1 MKKST
6 LFSSFGLIASLLAPL
21 GAMAQTYTSSNGYTL
36 TYTTSGTKATI
47 TGGTF
52 ETTFTG
58 ALDIPAQVTNG
69 ATTYNVTS
77 IGRLAFRKN
86 TAITSV
92 TLPQGLVSIQQAAFD
107 STAIAGEVI
116 IPSTVTTIA
125 NYAFRGNT
133 TLNKVTFADTP
144 TLTSLGLDVFQSS
157 VITEIVL
164 PNTLKEIPTNAFRN
178 IKTLTTVTFP
188 TAYTS
193 IGNNAFSNT
202 GITGNITFP
211 STLKTLGSA
220 CFGDTPNLQNVTFP
234 DDSPVTAIPDYAF
247 TNSGLQNLSLPKGLV
262 SIGASAYRNCK
273 KMGEFEVVFP
283 TTLKT
288 IGTNAFAYWRPDA
301 SNTQVMF
308 TGRNKVVFPAGSA
321 LTTIGSDAFR
331 NGKWTGDID
340 LPAGITRIEDRT
352 FLRNEQWEG
361 HITLP
366 AGLTYI
372 GANAFELVGSTQA
385 LVIPASVTTI
395 GNGAFYQSPFSGIT
409 FEAGSQLSSLGT
421 AAFRNCFNLSYL
433 DLSNV
438 TKLVATEASREAAT
452 TNNSQYAYMPGY
464 TMVYLPANSTVKAG
478 EENFVVG
485 GTCEKFVVYDADA
498 QGRYYS
504 VADKTYDGNRLWVGE
519 SKRITPN
526 APKPENFS
534 MSRGCDYSI
543 QHAFTA
549 KTATYSGRTFAAE
562 KDKVYTLTL
571 PYPATVPAGLK
582 AYTLN
587 KQIEE
592 GFYFLSVDNGKME
605 ASQPY
610 IIRVVDPTQSLVF
623 GADSEVSV
631 PTTPET
637 LTQTVAAEDG
647 LIFHGTTA
655 NIFNAEARNKNY
667 YNLSNKI
674 WYPVKTTSEEWT
686 GPSAQD
692 AANGF
697 KGFIRSLR
705 AFIEVPQGVAP
716 AAQFAMM
723 FDDSNDASVT
733 AIEAIKSSVATG
745 KASIY
750 TVDGRYVGNNLETLP
765 SGSIYI
771 VNGKKIFKF

>member
-36 TYTTSGTKATI
+36 TYTTSSTNATI

-58 ALDIPAQVTNG
+58 ALEIPAQVTNG

-77 IGRLAFRKN
+77 IGKSAFRKN

-92 TLPQGLVSIQQAAFD
+92 KLPEGLIYIEQAAFD
-107 STAIAGEVI
+107 STAITGEVI
-116 IPSTVTTIA
+116 IPSTVA
-125 NYAFRGNT
+125 NIGYYVFRGNT
-133 TLNKVTFADTP
+133 ALNKVTFTATSK
-144 TLTSLGLDVFQSS
+144 LTSLGADVFQGTALTAIDIPNSLT
-157 VITEIVL
+157 VI
-164 PNTLKEIPTNAFRN
+164 PNNAFRG

-193 IGNNAFSNT
+193 IGSNAFSDT
-202 GITGNITFP
+202 GITGTIEFP
-211 STLKTLGSA
+211 STLKTLGNA
-220 CFGDTPNLQNVTFP
+220 CFSNTPNLQNVTFP
-234 DDSPVTAIPDYAF
+234 DNSPVTAIPDYAF
-247 TNSGLQNLSLPKGLV
+247 ANSGLQNLSLPKGLV

-283 TTLKT
+283 TSLKT

-301 SNTQVMF
+301 ANIQVVF
-308 TGRNKVVFPAGSA
+308 TGRNKVVFPEGSA

-331 NGKWTGDID
+331 NGKWTGDIN
-340 LPAGITRIEDRT
+340 LPAGITRIENNT

-372 GANAFELVGSTQA
+372 GANAFELVGSTQD

-409 FEAGSQLSSLGT
+409 FETGSQLSSLGT
-421 AAFRNCFNLSYL
+421 SAFKNCFNLSYL

-438 TKLVATEASREAAT
+438 TKLTALEASREAST
-452 TNNSQYAYMPGY
+452 SNNSQYAYMPNY
-464 TMVYLPANSTVKAG
+464 TVVYLPANSTVKAG

-485 GTCEKFVVYDADA
+485 GTCEKFVVYDADT

-504 VADKTYDGNRLWVGE
+504 AADKTYDGSRLWVGE

-534 MSRGCDYSI
+534 MSRGCDYPI

-587 KQIEE
+587 KKTEH
-592 GFYFLSVDNGKME
+592 GLYFLSVDNGKME
-605 ASQPY
+605 ANQPY

-623 GADSEVSV
+623 GSDNSVEVPV
-631 PTTPET
+631 TTQDIQQTTP
-637 LTQTVAAEDG
+637 AEDG
-647 LIFHGTTA
+647 LIFRGTTA

-674 WYPVKTTSEEWT
+674 WYPVRTTSEEWT

-697 KGFIRSLR
+697 KGFIRSMR
-705 AFIEVPQGVAP
+705 AYVEAPQGVSP

-723 FDDSNDASVT
+723 FDDSDDVT
-733 AIEAIKSSVATG
+733 AIEAIKSSVTTG

>member
-1 MKKST
+1 MKKPLLLS
-6 LFSSFGLIASLLAPL
+6 FFGLVTSLLTSL
-21 GAMAQTYTSSNGYTL
+21 DTMAQLSYVSPNGYTL
-36 TYTTSGTKATI
+36 TYTTSSTNATI

-58 ALDIPAQVTNG
+58 TLDIPAKITNG
-69 ATTYNVTS
+69 TTTYNVTS
-77 IGRLAFRKN
+77 IGQSAFRKN

-92 TLPQGLVSIQQAAFD
+92 KLPEGLVFIQQAAFD
-107 STAIAGEVI
+107 STAIAGEVV
-116 IPSTVTTIA
+116 IPSTVA
-125 NYAFRGNT
+125 NIGYYVFRGNT
-133 TLNKVTFADTP
+133 ALNKVTFTATSKI
-144 TLTSLGLDVFQSS
+144 TSLGADVFQGTALTAIDIPNSLT
-157 VITEIVL
+157 VI
-164 PNTLKEIPTNAFRN
+164 PNNAFRG

-193 IGNNAFSNT
+193 IGSNAFSDT
-202 GITGNITFP
+202 GITGTIDFP
-211 STLKTLGSA
+211 STLKTLGDA
-220 CFGDTPNLQNVTFP
+220 CFSNTPNLQNVTFP

-247 TNSGLQNLSLPKGLV
+247 ANSGLQNLSLPKNLI
-262 SIGASAYRNCK
+262 SIGNAAYRYCN

-283 TTLKT
+283 TTLKS
-288 IGTNAFAYWRPDA
+288 IGSNAFAYWRI
-301 SNTQVMF
+301 NTSLPVF
-308 TGRNKVVFPAGSA
+308 TGRNKVVFPEGSA

-331 NGKWTGDID
+331 NGKWTGDIN

-372 GANAFELVGSTQA
+372 GANAFELVGSTQD
-385 LVIPASVTTI
+385 LVIPASVTEI
-395 GNGAFYQSPFSGIT
+395 GKEAFYQSPFSGIT
-409 FEAGSQLSSLGT
+409 FEEGSLLATLGT
-421 AAFRNCFNLSYL
+421 SAFRNCFNLSYL

-438 TKLVATEASREAAT
+438 TKLVATEASRAAAT

-534 MSRGCDYSI
+534 MSRGCDYPI

-605 ASQPY
+605 ANQPY

-623 GADSEVSV
+623 GTDNSV
-631 PTTPET
+631 AVPITTTDIQQTTP
-637 LTQTVAAEDG
+637 AEDG
-647 LIFHGTTA
+647 LIFRGTTA